1 MSERLENGCIACVL
15 FREFVLLE
23 SIGIKM
29 NRVYDSILGVK
40 IGKKIGRRY
49 KYYLLFDS
57 FFLSL
62 DDDA

>member
-1 MSERLENGCIACVL
+1 
-15 FREFVLLE
+15 
-23 SIGIKM
+23 M

-57 FFLSL
+57 FFFSL